1 MADPGQIFSKASIQ
15 HGVVIDTWRNIEVPS
30 NVSILTALTIYSF
43 KNVTGGS
50 SHRKEL
56 ARAVDNL
63 VKQERVK
70 LERYGNFLD
79 NGVKNCHSETLWDA
93 QLLSHKTE

>member
-15 HGVVIDTWRNIEVPS
+15 HGVVIDAWRNIKVPS

-43 KNVTGGS
+43 TNVTSDS

-63 VKQERVK
+63 VKEERVK

-79 NGVKNCHSETLWDA
+79 NGVKK
-93 QLLSHKTE
+93 LSQ

>member
-15 HGVVIDTWRNIEVPS
+15 HGVVIDAWRNIKVPS
-30 NVSILTALTIYSF
+30 NVSIFTALIIYSF
-43 KNVTGGS
+43 TNVTGDS

-63 VKQERVK
+63 VKEERVK

-79 NGVKNCHSETLWDA
+79 NGLKK
-93 QLLSHKTE
+93 LSQ

>member
-1 MADPGQIFSKASIQ
+1 M
-15 HGVVIDTWRNIEVPS
+15 VIDTWRNVEVPS

-43 KNVTGGS
+43 KCNKRQFTL
-50 SHRKEL
+50 KEL

-63 VKQERVK
+63 VKEERVK

-79 NGVKNCHSETLWDA
+79 NGVKK
-93 QLLSHKTE
+93 LSQ

>member
-1 MADPGQIFSKASIQ
+1 M
-15 HGVVIDTWRNIEVPS
+15 VIDTWRNVEVPS

-43 KNVTGGS
+43 TNVTGDS

-63 VKQERVK
+63 VKEEHVK
-70 LERYGNFLD
+70 LKRYGNFLD
-79 NGVKNCHSETLWDA
+79 NGVKK
-93 QLLSHKTE
+93 LSQ

>member
-1 MADPGQIFSKASIQ
+1 M
-15 HGVVIDTWRNIEVPS
+15 VIDTWRNVEVPS

-43 KNVTGGS
+43 TNVTGDS

-63 VKQERVK
+63 VKKEHVK
-70 LERYGNFLD
+70 LKRYGNFLD
-79 NGVKNCHSETLWDA
+79 NGVKK
-93 QLLSHKTE
+93 LSQ

>member
-1 MADPGQIFSKASIQ
+1 M
-15 HGVVIDTWRNIEVPS
+15 IDTWQNVEVPW

-43 KNVTGGS
+43 TNVTGDS

-56 ARAVDNL
+56 ARAVDNF
-63 VKQERVK
+63 VKEERVK

-79 NGVKNCHSETLWDA
+79 NGVKNFHSETLWDA
-93 QLLSHKTE
+93 QLLSHKTD

>member
-1 MADPGQIFSKASIQ
+1 M
-15 HGVVIDTWRNIEVPS
+15 IDTWRNVEVPS

-43 KNVTGGS
+43 TNVTGDS

-63 VKQERVK
+63 VKEEHVK
-70 LERYGNFLD
+70 LKRYGNFLD
-79 NGVKNCHSETLWDA
+79 NGVKK
-93 QLLSHKTE
+93 LSQ